1 MKTTHKTIEYQTK
14 GEFDFI
20 DITEEV
26 KDFVKESQINNGFIN
41 VQTLH
46 TTAAL
51 ILNENEP
58 LLLEDIK
65 RNLERLSPGNI
76 KYRHDDFTTRT
87 VNMCPDECANGR
99 SHCKAIFLPVKNPRL
114 FILDEEDDDFYK
126 NIHTPKY
133 HARDVAV
140 ERAKIT
146 KGIVVLGTATPSIET
161 YHKTKYHRWFC
172 LRQL

>member
-26 KDFVKESQINNGFIN
+26 KNFVEESQINNGFVN

-65 RNLERLSPGNI
+65 KNLERLFPGNI

-99 SHCKAIFLPVKNPRL
+99 SHCKAIFLPVNVTLNLIDGKIQFGQWQRIL
-114 FILDEEDDDFYK
+114 FVELDR
-126 NIHTPKY
+126 
-133 HARDVAV
+133 ARQRKVQIQIMG
-140 ERAKIT
+140 E
-146 KGIVVLGTATPSIET
+146 
-161 YHKTKYHRWFC
+161 
-172 LRQL
+172 